1 MSLVS
6 FGRMRSAAMSTING
20 NVMPIAIDFGVA
32 SLKLIQISAGDAP
45 ALVAAACLPTPQDFL
60 NDANKRLEFQFK
72 ALPRLV
78 KSVGF
83 KGKRA
88 VCAIPAA
95 QTFCKHM
102 QFPRTENVDLSDLVR
117 QAVPALLNCVPEA
130 LVFRHVAVP
139 GATPVGQVGGSNAVP
154 GAGPGSLGPSAAS
167 GSPKQEVICL
177 AASRQFVG
185 QIMGAIRDAKLE
197 PVGMH
202 PECFA
207 TVKAF
212 ETIHRRQSDA
222 GLATLYLDVSY
233 GSTKAWISH
242 GNDLVFAKIIAV
254 GGRDLDLAVA
264 RSIECDLA
272 TARAKRLNAAVL
284 VAEPRRPGAVAG
296 AASSPT
302 PGGLAM
308 LAAAMAKDTVPA
320 AATAASVATGG
331 LIATEEDR
339 RTGAATPGLTV
350 DVATQSEAPLAP
362 PEFDVREPLEMLTD
376 ELAGCLRYYQSLFNG
391 RRVDRVIF
399 VGGESRH
406 RGLCQHLARRI
417 RVPAHVADPLAR
429 LARTGR
435 EPCHGVDFGAM
446 QPGWAVPFGL
456 GFCPT
461 DF

>member
-20 NVMPIAIDFGVA
+20 SVMPIAIDFGVS

-45 ALVAAACLPTPQDFL
+45 SLVAAACLPTPQDFL
-60 NDANKRLEFQFK
+60 GDANRRLEFQFK
-72 ALPRLV
+72 ALPRLI

-102 QFPRTENVDLSDLVR
+102 QFPRSDAVDLADLVR
-117 QAVPALLNCVPEA
+117 QAVPSLLNCVPEA

-139 GATPVGQVGGSNAVP
+139 GATPVGQVNASNAVP
-154 GAGPGSLGPSAAS
+154 GASASNLGPSAAS
-167 GSPKQEVICL
+167 ASPKQEVICL

-185 QIMGAIRDAKLE
+185 QIMNAIREARLE

-212 ETIHRRQSDA
+212 EQLHRRQSDEA
-222 GLATLYLDVSY
+222 LATLYLDVSY

-242 GNDLVFAKIIAV
+242 GHTLVFAKIIAV

-264 RSIECDLA
+264 RSLDCDLA
-272 TARAKRLNAAVL
+272 TARARRLNAAVL
-284 VAEPRRPGAVAG
+284 VAEPRRAG
-296 AASSPT
+296 TPAAAPT

-308 LAAAMAKDTVPA
+308 LAAAMAKEAPGSA
-320 AATAASVATGG
+320 AALAAAGIGAGAATA
-331 LIATEEDR
+331 EDR
-339 RTGAATPGLTV
+339 RTGAPAPGLSM
-350 DVATQSEAPLAP
+350 DLAEQSEAAVAP

-406 RGLCQHLARRI
+406 RGLCQHLARKI

-446 QPGWAVPFGL
+446 QPGWTVPFGL
-456 GFCPT
+456 GLCPT